1 MHQHKINVKIFT
13 RPRKFIEEVE
23 AAVKKYMGRRWPDYP
38 KMLSR
43 NHSKNS
49 SGRSIGILSHI
60 MPPRAKTPSMAGDL
74 GESVFRRFQKISVLN
89 PYEPADECIYIV
101 VQRVQL
107 CIMYYG
113 QIYSSATLRLHLFS
127 TFHKY
132 DKSASDSATSS

>member
-49 SGRSIGILSHI
+49 SGRSIGILNHI

-74 GESVFRRFQKISVLN
+74 GERVWISLWQASVIF
-89 PYEPADECIYIV
+89 PC
-101 VQRVQL
+101 
-107 CIMYYG
+107 
-113 QIYSSATLRLHLFS
+113 
-127 TFHKY
+127 
-132 DKSASDSATSS
+132 